1 MKVLLLSAYDAAS
14 HKRWR
19 EALVAH
25 LSDWEFTSLILPPRY
40 FSWRVRG
47 NSLSWAFGPQR
58 ELLEQPWDL
67 LLATSMVDLSGLRG
81 LVPALAH
88 VPAVVYFHENQFAYP
103 ESGREYGSVE
113 PKLLNI
119 YNALAADLA
128 LFNSRYNRDTLLQ
141 GAQALLGKL
150 PDAVPPGL
158 AEKISA
164 KSRVLPVP
172 LETGH
177 FERPAVAAEGGMPEV
192 VWNHRWEFDKGPDV
206 LLEALRICVARGIG
220 FRLHLVG
227 EQFRKQ
233 PQDFA
238 EIEALLRAPGC
249 PVIAGEWGFMPSRD
263 AYHALLD
270 RCDAVLSTARHDF
283 QGLALLEAAARG
295 CLPLAPVDLAYP
307 EWFGVDYLSEWGFA
321 PTAGRKDVQE
331 EGRALAGRLQ
341 KLVNHW
347 HSDSLPMPP
356 DVSNL
361 SWQEMGPR
369 YREALQSV

>member
-1 MKVLLLSAYDAAS
+1 MLLLSAYDAAS

-25 LSDWEFTSLILPPRY
+25 LSDWEFTCLALPPRY

-47 NSLSWAFGPQR
+47 NSLSWAFGPER
-58 ELLEQPWDL
+58 ALLEQPWDL

-81 LVPALAH
+81 LVPALAR
-88 VPAVVYFHENQFAYP
+88 VPAAVYFHENQFAYP

-119 YNALAADLA
+119 YNALAADLV
-128 LFNSRYNRDTLLQ
+128 LFNSRYNRDTLLH

-158 AEKISA
+158 NETIAANSSI
-164 KSRVLPVP
+164 LPVP
-172 LETGH
+172 LEDTH
-177 FERPAVAAEGGMPEV
+177 FERSVKAARGRMPEV

-206 LLEALRICVARGIG
+206 LLEALRGCVARGTR

-227 EQFRKQ
+227 EQFRRQ
-233 PQDFA
+233 PQAFA
-238 EIEALLRAPGC
+238 EIEALLRVPGC
-249 PVIAGEWGFMPSRD
+249 PVVAGEWGFMPSRE

-295 CLPLAPVDLAYP
+295 CLPLAPADLAYP
-307 EWFGVDYLSEWGFA
+307 EWFGKAYLADWGFV
-321 PTAGRKDVQE
+321 PTPGRKGVQE

-341 KLVNHW
+341 QLVSRW
-347 HSDSLPMPP
+347 HNDSLPEPP
-356 DVSNL
+356 DVSDL
-361 SWQEMGPR
+361 SWQKLGHC
-369 YREALQSV
+369 YRQVLQSV